1 MDEAESF
8 DEPSSVAAN
17 GDCCLCLVQNSLQ
30 YATRVR
36 TIKNDV
42 SKNEANKD
50 MQKLRRQLEYWKEQA
65 GLTPEQRQ
73 YVDLEEI
80 ADERGEY
87 EAEFTP

>member
-1 MDEAESF
+1 MHLPIIGRYRTSLSGSKSGF
-8 DEPSSVAAN
+8 
-17 GDCCLCLVQNSLQ
+17 CLLQNSLQ

-65 GLTPEQRQ
+65 GLTPEQRRF
-73 YVDLEEI
+73 VDLEEI
-80 ADERGEY
+80 TNERGEY
-87 EAEFTP
+87 EAEYVA

>member
-1 MDEAESF
+1 MQAIHSF
-8 DEPSSVAAN
+8 N
-17 GDCCLCLVQNSLQ
+17 GSDPGVCLLQNSLQ

-65 GLTPEQRQ
+65 GLTPEQRRF
-73 YVDLEEI
+73 VDLEEI
-80 ADERGEY
+80 TNERGEY
-87 EAEFTP
+87 EAEFVA